1 MKIPVEAKS
10 IDELLGG
17 GIETDALTLLFG
29 DAGSGKTNLCLQLA
43 RNVARKGQRSI
54 YLDSEGVSPDRLR
67 QMCGDD
73 FDAVIPNIL
82 FYEPFSFE
90 EQEAQLDEAV
100 RVASGAKD
108 IKLVILDSA
117 TVFFRLK
124 QGETDQGRSSLS
136 YQIVRLLTLA
146 RKLDIAV
153 VMSSQV
159 YFDIEHK
166 VIKPLGGHTLYHN
179 AKTILQLERL
189 DTGGRR
195 RMTIIKHRCLP
206 EGRSCEFLLT
216 GKGVE

>member
-10 IDELLGG
+10 IDELLSG
-17 GIETDALTLLFG
+17 GIETDALTLFYG
-29 DAGSGKTNLCLQLA
+29 DAGSGKTNICLQLA
-43 RNVARKGQRSI
+43 RNVARKGFRMI
-54 YLDSEGVSPDRLR
+54 YLDSEGVSPDRLH
-67 QMCGDD
+67 QMCGSD
-73 FDAVIPNIL
+73 FDEIIPKIL
-82 FYEPFSFE
+82 FYRPFSFE
-90 EQEAQLDEAV
+90 EQEAQLDDAI

-153 VMSSQV
+153 VMTSQV
-159 YFDIEHK
+159 YLDIEHK

-179 AKTILQLERL
+179 AKTILQLDRL
-189 DTGGRR
+189 DAAGRR
-195 RMTIIKHRCLP
+195 KMTIMKHRCLP
-206 EGRSCEFLLT
+206 EGASCEFILT

>member
-29 DAGSGKTNLCLQLA
+29 DAGSGKTNICLQLA
-43 RNVARKGQRSI
+43 RNVARKGSRSI

-67 QMCGDD
+67 QMCGND

-179 AKTILQLERL
+179 AKTILQLDRL

-206 EGRSCEFLLT
+206 EGVSCEFLLT

>member
-1 MKIPVEAKS
+1 MKIPVQAKS
-10 IDELLGG
+10 IDTLLDG
-17 GIETDALTLLFG
+17 GIETDSLTLMYG
-29 DAGSGKTNLCLQLA
+29 EAGSGKTNICLQLA
-43 RNVARKGQRSI
+43 RNVSRMGHKTI
-54 YLDSEGVSPDRLR
+54 YIDSEGVSPERLR

-73 FDAVIPNIL
+73 FDAVIPRIL

-90 EQEAQLDEAV
+90 EQEQQIDEAV
-100 RVASGAKD
+100 RLATGAKD

-146 RKLDIAV
+146 RKIDIAV
-153 VMSSQV
+153 VMTSQV

-179 AKTILQLERL
+179 AKTILQLDKIEP
-189 DTGGRR
+189 GRR
-195 RMTIIKHRCLP
+195 RMTIIKHRCQP
-206 EGRSCEFLLT
+206 EGQSTEFLLT
-216 GKGVE
+216 SKGVD

>member
-1 MKIPVEAKS
+1 MKIPVEAKA

-17 GIETDALTLLFG
+17 GIETDALTLLYG
-29 DAGSGKTNLCLQLA
+29 EAGSGKTNLCLQLA
-43 RNVARKGQRSI
+43 RNVARKGNRCI
-54 YLDSEGVSPDRLR
+54 YLDSEGVSPDRLH
-67 QMCGDD
+67 QMCGSD
-73 FDAVIPNIL
+73 FEDIIPRIL

-90 EQEAQLDEAV
+90 EQEAQLDEAY
-100 RVASGAKD
+100 RVATSAKD
-108 IKLVILDSA
+108 VKLVILDSA

-146 RKLDIAV
+146 RKHDIAV

-166 VIKPLGGHTLYHN
+166 VIKALGGHSLYHN
-179 AKTILQLERL
+179 AKTILQLDKI
-189 DTGGRR
+189 DTSGRR
-195 RMTIIKHRCLP
+195 KMTIIKHRSLP
-206 EGRSCEFLLT
+206 EGTFCEFLLT